1 MQLVWL
7 IPSLAMGL
15 AFGFATGMWQL
26 ALMSGVSALVAIGIQ
41 FARRPRKSF
50 RLEIRARGVFVNGR
64 RVSYQIR
71 FWPKAWREEFARQ
84 ADALFAS
91 AEQQLIKSRIE
102 PLSFIAGFGCE
113 LNLAED
119 GPHLFVV
126 GPTGSG
132 KSKFLEL
139 VLNTLS
145 GNPQLLLA
153 DFKGGA
159 TLSRFGVCV
168 TDLSSVAERES
179 FWVGLNQLLHERET
193 YLALHGV
200 SRAAETSLE
209 AVVVVVDEL
218 AHAIREDRAALAAL
232 SAVAARGRS
241 LGVHLVCASQSVAG
255 VPREL
260 LVNLNLR
267 VVLAGTDE
275 VDALQ
280 LGAKTRPAKLAGVG
294 VGQVVGGA
302 EFRFPF
308 RPMPLQVIPRQAR
321 GQPQPVR

>member
-7 IPSLAMGL
+7 IPSMAMGL

-91 AEQQLIKSRIE
+91 AEQQLTKSRIE
-102 PLSFIAGFGCE
+102 SLSFIAGFGCE

-119 GPHLFVV
+119 GPHRFVV

-132 KSKFLEL
+132 KSKSLEL
-139 VLNTLS
+139 VLNTLA
-145 GNPQLLLA
+145 GDPELMLA

-159 TLSRFGVCV
+159 TLSRFGDCV
-168 TDLSSVAERES
+168 TDLSSVEVREA
-179 FWVGLNQLLHERET
+179 FWAGLNQLLHQREG
-193 YLALHGV
+193 YLVLHGV
-200 SRAAETSLE
+200 SRAVETSLRP
-209 AVVVVVDEL
+209 VVVVVDEL
-218 AHAIREDRAALAAL
+218 AHALREDRPALAAL

-241 LGVHLVCASQSVAG
+241 LGVHLICASQSVAG

-280 LGAKTRPAKLAGVG
+280 LGAKSRPAKLAGAG
-294 VGQVVGGA
+294 VGLVVGGP

-308 RPMPLQVIPRQAR
+308 RPMPIQVIQRSIR
-321 GQPQPVR
+321 GPQQPVR